1 MHNLKQLKERYQQYL
16 KKTIPDSDREIL
28 MRFFCNCTDEEME
41 EVLGT
46 SDIAVEEDFVVP
58 SHLEPRVQQLLGRIN
73 QQVDQESVKEK
84 RSIKQIVLRWGSVAA
99 VLALIGFATYTMY
112 ERNPAVEI
120 KDGTQVYNQD
130 IPAGGNRATMLL
142 SDGTTVE
149 LSEDKE
155 EIIAVNGNYRYEDGT
170 PLMEEAGTVQSAVLR
185 TPQGGQYRVVL
196 SDGTKVWLNASSS
209 LTYPTRFVGGKR
221 QVTLVGE
228 AYFEVA
234 KDTKCPFEVINAG
247 QVVEVLGTSFNIAAY
262 PEEKTI
268 KTTLL
273 EGRVKI
279 ALPDNGMFKML
290 TPNQQSTTELG
301 SSLIAVKTV
310 DTESAVAWK
319 NGYFMF
325 DDEDFESIMKKVAK
339 WYDVD
344 IVYESRPQNIAF
356 IGTVSRSKNIS
367 EVLHA
372 LERTG
377 KVKFKISG
385 RKITVI

>member
-1 MHNLKQLKERYQQYL
+1 MRDLKQLKELYQQYL
-16 KKTIPDSDREIL
+16 MKTVSDSDRDML
-28 MRFFCNCTDEEME
+28 MHFFAQCTDEEME

-46 SDIAVEEDFVVP
+46 SDIVVEEDFVVP

-73 QQVDQESVKEK
+73 QQVNQESVKEK
-84 RSIKQIVLRWGSVAA
+84 RSIKQIALQWGSVAA
-99 VLALIGFATYTMY
+99 VLALIGFAAYTMY
-112 ERNPAVEI
+112 ERNSVIEI

-170 PLMEEAGTVQSAVLR
+170 PLMEDVSSVQSAVLR

-196 SDGTKVWLNASSS
+196 SDGTKVWLNSASS
-209 LTYPTRFVGGKR
+209 LTYPTRFVGDKR
-221 QVTLVGE
+221 QVRLIGE

-234 KDTKCPFEVINAG
+234 KDMNKPFEVLNEE
-247 QVVEVLGTSFNIAAY
+247 QVVEVLGTSFNISAY
-262 PEEKTI
+262 PEEKVV

-279 ALPDNGMFKML
+279 GIPGSEMFRL
-290 TPNQQSTTELG
+290 LQPNQQSTTMLG
-301 SSLIAVKTV
+301 SSTIAVKQV
-310 DTESAVAWK
+310 DTESAIAWK

-325 DDEDFESIMKKVAK
+325 DDEDFESIMKKIAK

-344 IVYESRPQNIAF
+344 IVYESKPKNIAF

-385 RKITVI
+385 RTITVI

>member
-1 MHNLKQLKERYQQYL
+1 MHDLKQLKELYQQYL
-16 KKTIPDSDREIL
+16 KKTIPDSGRETL
-28 MRFFCNCTDEEME
+28 MRFFCNCTDEEIE
-41 EVLGT
+41 EVLGA

-58 SHLEPRVQQLLGRIN
+58 SHFEPRVQQLLGRIN

-142 SDGTTVE
+142 SDGTSVE

-155 EIIAVNGNYRYEDGT
+155 EIIAVNGNYHYEDGT

-279 ALPDNGMFKML
+279 ALPGNGMFKML

-344 IVYESRPQNIAF
+344 IVYESKPQNIAF